1 MWKQISNNYVPCFNL
16 IIFAVVHS
24 YTELLWFKKKL
35 YRPWFV
41 ASLIVQ
47 SRAAKLFEVMPLKL
61 WRLSWK
67 IKPLRAY
74 LSLLLWRYERLLKL
88 LILSWMLSRHL
99 IFSHWWMIWL
109 VGILLKSKRVCI
121 ILTLKVQSC
130 KLKKRW

>member
-61 WRLSWK
+61 CRLSWK
-67 IKPLRAY
+67 IKPLCAY
-74 LSLLLWRYERLLKL
+74 LSLLLWRYERFLKL
-88 LILSWMLSRHL
+88 LILLWMLSRLL
-99 IFSHWWMIWL
+99 IFPHWWMIWL

-121 ILTLKVQSC
+121 ILTLKLQSC
-130 KLKKRW
+130 KLKKHW